1 MPFSNSL
8 FLSSKQF
15 CLISSQL
22 ITLFKQMESVESHLI
37 YLDKE
42 TCWNK
47 QEHLLSEHADILFI
61 CTNRRVGWKVALS
74 WHLFTPLSTVW
85 AGSSRQVTD
94 SRWCQ
99 SKLAPEARE
108 VKFIFSVLPGENE
121 KTDKFG
127 NMKPI
132 FKKICISVENAS
144 VKYQTLFL
152 ITFYFC
158 HLIKTPIQKTWLF
171 CRISFWNKRLNTVGS
186 LYSVPKTL
194 AIALFKSFILF

>member
-61 CTNRRVGWKVALS
+61 CTNRRVGWKVAPS

-85 AGSSRQVTD
+85 AGSSRQVTY

-108 VKFIFSVLPGENE
+108 VKFIFSALPGENE
-121 KTDKFG
+121 KTHKFG

-132 FKKICISVENAS
+132 LKNWKICISVENAS
-144 VKYQTLFL
+144 VQLSNFVFNYFL
-152 ITFYFC
+152 LLPF
-158 HLIKTPIQKTWLF
+158 IK
-171 CRISFWNKRLNTVGS
+171 NTNRDKMV
-186 LYSVPKTL
+186 
-194 AIALFKSFILF
+194 IL

>member
-22 ITLFKQMESVESHLI
+22 ITLFKQMVSVESHLI

-132 FKKICISVENAS
+132 FKKLKNLHISGKCECEVSNFVFNYFLLLPFNKNTNTENM
-144 VKYQTLFL
+144 V
-152 ITFYFC
+152 
-158 HLIKTPIQKTWLF
+158 
-171 CRISFWNKRLNTVGS
+171 
-186 LYSVPKTL
+186 
-194 AIALFKSFILF
+194 IL